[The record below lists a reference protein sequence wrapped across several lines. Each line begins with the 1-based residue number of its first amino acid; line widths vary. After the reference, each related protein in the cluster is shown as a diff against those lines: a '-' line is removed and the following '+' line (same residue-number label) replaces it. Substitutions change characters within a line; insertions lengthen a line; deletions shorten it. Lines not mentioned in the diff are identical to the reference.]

1 MGLIMYDYVVK
12 DIETLLRELFIDDK
26 SIDLLSLVSTI
37 DSKHRLVP
45 EVQEINIALANIAN
59 YRIERV
65 EGRLIIYPSQTSS
78 SEKITR
84 IDLDRVHQESMSDL
98 VDLIS
103 ELKKGEES
111 KESIRAS
118 LESIK
123 RETD

>member
-1 MGLIMYDYVVK
+1 MYDYVVK

-26 SIDLLSLVSTI
+26 SIDLRSLVSTI

-65 EGRLIIYPSQTSS
+65 DGRLIIYPSQTSS

-84 IDLDRVHQESMSDL
+84 IDLDRVQQESMSDL

-111 KESIRAS
+111 KESIRAF

>member
-1 MGLIMYDYVVK
+1 MYGYVVK

-65 EGRLIIYPSQTSS
+65 DGRLIIYPSQTSS

-84 IDLDRVHQESMSDL
+84 IDLDRVQQESMSDL

-111 KESIRAS
+111 KESIRAF

>member
-1 MGLIMYDYVVK
+1 MYGYVVK

-65 EGRLIIYPSQTSS
+65 DGRLIIYPSQTSS

-84 IDLDRVHQESMSDL
+84 IDLDRVQQESMSDL

>member
-45 EVQEINIALANIAN
+45 EVQEINIALANIDN

>member
-1 MGLIMYDYVVK
+1 MYGYVVK

-65 EGRLIIYPSQTSS
+65 DGRLIIYPSQTSS

-84 IDLDRVHQESMSDL
+84 IDLDRVQQESMSDL

-118 LESIK
+118 LESKK